1 MPFVK
6 INLPQ
11 STLPEERK
19 AISHAVHES
28 LMTHFTIPA
37 DDYFQ
42 VVHELGGNDLLF
54 PASYMGVPHTP
65 KLVYIEITA
74 RAGRSVEA
82 KKALYHDIAKKIAAT
97 TDLSINDVIIIL
109 TENVSENWSFGQGI
123 AQMVS

>member
-11 STLPEERK
+11 TTVPEVRK
-19 AISHAVHES
+19 AISLAVHES
-28 LMTHFTIPA
+28 LMPHFKIPA

-42 VVHELGGNDLLF
+42 VVHELSVNDLLF

-74 RAGRSVEA
+74 RAGRTVEA
-82 KKALYHDIAKKIAAT
+82 KKALYHDIAEKIAAT
-97 TDLSINDVIIIL
+97 TDISVNDVIIIL
-109 TENVSENWSFGQGI
+109 TENISENWSFGQGI